1 MLGVVGMPDAGKG
14 RFLSMFRERK
24 PVMAM
29 LHLKG
34 TSPDDVLERMKRE
47 LDTYVTEGVDA
58 VIVEDYFGTY
68 GDMRRAL
75 AYIEQTKPDIVYG
88 VNCLN
93 IDARGFEL
101 AGEFGAAF
109 VQLDSVVGHVKP
121 RDEEALAA
129 FLELFRS
136 RYEGCV
142 LGGVRFKYQPVLS
155 ERSLEEDLEI
165 AKGRCDAVAVT
176 QDATGQETSLDK
188 IRAFREGLGDF
199 PLIVA
204 AGVTPENLKESFKIA
219 DGAVVGSYFK
229 DTYRDDGELSAEHV
243 RTFMDAVRKVR
254 EECA

>member
-1 MLGVVGMPDAGKG
+1 MPEAEKS
-14 RFLSMFRERK
+14 RFLSLFRERK

-34 TSPDDVLERMKRE
+34 SDPDDVFERMKRE
-47 LDTYVTEGVDA
+47 LDIYVREGVDA

-75 AYIEQTKPDIVYG
+75 AYIQETKPDIVYG

-93 IDARGFEL
+93 IDAMGFEL
-101 AGEFGAAF
+101 AMEFDAAF

-129 FLELFRS
+129 FLELYRS
-136 RYEGCV
+136 RYTGCV

-155 ERSLEEDLEI
+155 ERSLEEDLAI
-165 AKGRCDAVAVT
+165 ARGRCDAVAVT

-188 IRAFREGLGDF
+188 IRAFRAGLGDF

-204 AGVTPENLKESFKIA
+204 AGVTPENLRESFKIA
-219 DGAVVGSYFK
+219 DGAVVGSYLK
-229 DTYRDDGELSAEHV
+229 DTHRDDGELSAAHV
-243 RTFMDAVRKVR
+243 REFMDAVRRVR

>member
-1 MLGVVGMPDAGKG
+1 MPETGKG

-47 LDTYVTEGVDA
+47 LDIYVSEGVDA

-93 IDARGFEL
+93 VDAMGFEL

-136 RYEGCV
+136 RYAGCV
-142 LGGVRFKYQPVLS
+142 LGGVRFKYQPV
-155 ERSLEEDLEI
+155 
-165 AKGRCDAVAVT
+165 
-176 QDATGQETSLDK
+176 GQETSLDK
-188 IRAFREGLGDF
+188 IRAFRAGLGDF

-204 AGVTPENLKESFKIA
+204 AGVTPENLKESFRIA

-229 DTYRDDGELSAEHV
+229 DSYRDDGELSAEHV
-243 RTFMDAVRKVR
+243 RTFMDAVRAVR

>member
-1 MLGVVGMPDAGKG
+1 MPEAEKSG
-14 RFLSMFRERK
+14 FLSLFRERK

-34 TSPDDVLERMKRE
+34 SDPDDVFERMKRE
-47 LDTYVTEGVDA
+47 LDIYVLEGVDA

-75 AYIEQTKPDIVYG
+75 AYIQETKPDIVYG

-93 IDARGFEL
+93 IDAMGFEL
-101 AGEFGAAF
+101 AMEFDAAF

-121 RDEEALAA
+121 RDEEAL
-129 FLELFRS
+129 
-136 RYEGCV
+136 
-142 LGGVRFKYQPVLS
+142 S
-155 ERSLEEDLEI
+155 ERSLEEDLAI
-165 AKGRCDAVAVT
+165 ARGRCDAVAVT

-188 IRAFREGLGDF
+188 IRAFRAGLGDF

-204 AGVTPENLKESFKIA
+204 AGVTPENLRESFKIA
-219 DGAVVGSYFK
+219 DGAVVGSYLK
-229 DTYRDDGELSAEHV
+229 DTHRDDGELSAAHV
-243 RTFMDAVRKVR
+243 REFMDAVRRVR